1 LYLYQHAMNGNKIES
16 PYPVEVEKFLSAR
29 YGSSLI
35 IKGSPGAGKTTLAL
49 QILENLSK
57 EHKVIYFSTRVGDE
71 SLYQQ
76 FPWLKNLE
84 KNIKML
90 IASKLFLE
98 EISKKTEQEE
108 KPIKEYGKRLLQEIT
123 GERTSQVYRSMF
135 NFYLKG
141 ISSPEI
147 KKLYD
152 DVEMNLPKKSVI
164 VVDSIEGITSKYGI
178 SEQNFTYML
187 QKDLIEGAQA
197 SIVFVSEKDSL
208 GPEDYVV
215 DGVIYQKHNI
225 DDGKRVRII
234 TLNKLRGVEIGQS
247 SFAYTLEN
255 GRFRVFY
262 PDSFSYESMKFV
274 ESMNTEKK
282 YKVGIPDFDI
292 MLDGGLYPGSF
303 FTLEIDKEI
312 SQEELKLFL
321 RPIGL
326 NSLINGIG
334 ILMIPPGGWSVEK
347 LKLDLTRFIPE
358 ELFEDKLRYI
368 DYLTQESKSRYL
380 VAAGGNDYDAINQ
393 RLFKAM
399 LDLSGIEN
407 KPILHFIGMD
417 TLEYVKGTETAIKEI
432 FNMSQAIKSSND
444 IGISAVRTGQILKDE
459 IINISD
465 YYVKLVSINNVPFIY
480 GIKPRTIYYALEV
493 DKEKGFP
500 NVKLSPMV

>member
-1 LYLYQHAMNGNKIES
+1 MILYHLVMNGNLVSS
-16 PYPVEVEKFLSAR
+16 PYPVEIEKFLSAR

-49 QILENLSK
+49 QILENLSNK
-57 EHKVIYFSTRVGDE
+57 YKVIYFSTRVGDE

-76 FPWLKNLE
+76 FPWLRNLE

-98 EISKKTEQEE
+98 EITKKVQVEE
-108 KPIKEYGKRLLQEIT
+108 KPIKDYGKKLLQEMT
-123 GERTSQVYRSMF
+123 GEKTPQVYRSML
-135 NFYLKG
+135 NFYFKDT
-141 ISSPEI
+141 SSPEI

-152 DVEMNLPKKSVI
+152 DVETNLPKKSLI
-164 VVDSIEGITSKYGI
+164 VVDSVEGITSKYGI
-178 SEQNFTYML
+178 SEQNFVYML
-187 QKDLIEGAQA
+187 QKDIVEGANA
-197 SIVFVSEKDSL
+197 SIIFISEKENL

-215 DGVIYQKHNI
+215 DGVIYQRHNI
-225 DDGKRVRII
+225 DEGKRIRII
-234 TLNKLRGVEIGQS
+234 TLNKLRGIEIGQS

-262 PDSFSYESMKFV
+262 PENYYYENMKFV
-274 ESMNTEKK
+274 ESKNVGNR
-282 YKVGIPDFDI
+282 YKTGIEDFDG
-292 MLDGGLYPGSF
+292 LLGGGLYPGSF

-312 SQEELKLFL
+312 SQDELKLFL

-326 NSLINGIG
+326 NFLLNNIG

-347 LKLDLTRFIPE
+347 LKQDLTRFIPL
-358 ELFEDKLRYI
+358 ELFEEKLRYI
-368 DYLTQESKSRYL
+368 DYLTQESKSKYL
-380 VAAGGNDYDAINQ
+380 VAAGGTDYDAINQ
-393 RLFKAM
+393 RLFRAM
-399 LDLSGIEN
+399 LDLTGIEN

-417 TLEYVKGTETAIKEI
+417 TLEYVKGTESAIKEI

-444 IGISAVRTGQILKDE
+444 VGISAVRTGQILKDE

-493 DKEKGFP
+493 DLQKGFP
-500 NVKLSPMV
+500 NIKLSPMV